1 MIGQGMLYELICHEI
16 GLLICFEM
24 DCFSDWLSLVIWEQ
38 RQTDGCHCV
47 SAVLHILI
55 MAGMKRTKHMHCPAG
70 PSHCK

>member
-1 MIGQGMLYELICHEI
+1 MIGQGMLYELIYHDIE
-16 GLLICFEM
+16 LLICLEM
-24 DCFSDWLSLVIWEQ
+24 DCFSDRPSLVIREQ

-55 MAGMKRTKHMHCPAG
+55 MAGTKRNKHMHCPAG